1 MMKKATVKIFAS
13 YLIAST
19 LSFVCGAEAAHVQE
33 YYIDLTVQFTGGN
46 IDVNNPGFE
55 VSHGDWAYKLGNCV
69 QNTGSTPNSKIT
81 ICNLTDKGKNVSPT
95 FTKDQPI
102 LSTII
107 SSTSSDI
114 KCGEEDGEEELF
126 QENTAA
132 MRFDVTYDKSGTA
145 SCEAVIQSVNK

>member
-1 MMKKATVKIFAS
+1 MKKATIKKFAS

-46 IDVNNPGFE
+46 IDANNPGLE
-55 VSHGDWAYKLGNCV
+55 VSHGDWSYKLGNCV
-69 QNTGSTPNSKIT
+69 QNTGSTPSSRITVCHLIDNGKI
-81 ICNLTDKGKNVSPT
+81 INPN

-102 LSTII
+102 LSNII
-107 SSTSSDI
+107 SSTSTYI
-114 KCGEEDGEEELF
+114 KCGEGDLF